1 MKAAGSGLQGRKRR
15 LREMNLTQDMCLSMV
30 LSWSKSRS
38 IRLSSPHF
46 PSLTESWVQILV
58 FPPNKE
64 QNVDRTWREKESSTH
79 DYRVGKKDLKSHSLC
94 YRNPKILFFLSPN
107 WLLRCWWGT
116 IIRWEDREGQT
127 LVQNPGEQSLLHS
140 FRWDEGK
147 RRRDWL
153 AMGCFYIRYM
163 DGRLTVRVPSQL
175 NVLIKCRW
183 FL

>member
-30 LSWSKSRS
+30 LSRSKSRS

-116 IIRWEDREGQT
+116 IKKVRRQRGTNTGSESRGTVSPPQLPLRWRQEET
-127 LVQNPGEQSLLHS
+127 
-140 FRWDEGK
+140 
-147 RRRDWL
+147 
-153 AMGCFYIRYM
+153 
-163 DGRLTVRVPSQL
+163 RLTCHGV
-175 NVLIKCRW
+175 
-183 FL
+183 FLH